1 MKLKSF
7 IILFVLVMVS
17 CLSVN
22 TVYAFEKNVDE
33 KLMGPVSRSYILR
46 EKYPNRTS
54 YFLEESFI
62 SRNYLSS
69 NNNSIKN
76 PLLEMT
82 SKNQPLNLLE
92 DSCYDCCS
100 AIAENSPID
109 TLLELAKPKIEMGN
123 FEYKAGEF
131 QGPWGDLTEYVNQL
145 SGNRG
150 YKTRQLLEH
159 VGKAPVNEGSSNYAY
174 SVDRWKDI
182 NGKGVVRYSQG
193 GSTPEDW
200 NYLSSGDSNFA
211 SSACG
216 AYSTAC
222 VLSTMLGKYINVPE
236 VAIAVNTYELRNP
249 GSDLVLCN
257 SDGDGA
263 GAFRHTDLAAVI
275 REAGLQTEVSDVYD
289 REKVD
294 KCLEDGGMVIYVVGS
309 NYGGRY
315 TYGAHY
321 IVIREKTETGYLV
334 YSSTNWSNSYND
346 DYCNTENTAEE
357 LSNLAVSHGAQ
368 MILVNY

>member
-1 MKLKSF
+1 MKLRSF
-7 IILFVLVMVS
+7 IILVVLVMVS
-17 CLSVN
+17 CFSVS
-22 TVYAFEKNVDE
+22 TAYAFDNSKE
-33 KLMGPVSRSYILR
+33 LSGP
-46 EKYPNRTS
+46 
-54 YFLEESFI
+54 F
-62 SRNYLSS
+62 SRNYIIREMFPYRTNYFIEDNFITKNYLS
-69 NNNSIKN
+69 NNINN
-76 PLLEMT
+76 PLLTLSET
-82 SKNQPLNLLE
+82 KSQINYLE
-92 DSCYDCCS
+92 QDCLDCCS
-100 AIAENSPID
+100 AVTENSPID

-131 QGPWGDLTEYVNQL
+131 QGPWGDLTEYANQL
-145 SGNRG
+145 PGNRG
-150 YKTRQLLEH
+150 YKTRQLLDH
-159 VGKAPVNEGSSNYAY
+159 VGKAPVNEGSSNYNY
-174 SVDRWKDI
+174 NVDRWKEI

-249 GSDLVLCN
+249 GSNLVLCN

-263 GAFRHTDLAAVI
+263 GAFKHTDLAAVI
-275 REAGLQTEVSDVYD
+275 EECGLKTEVSDYFD
-289 REKVD
+289 IEKVD
-294 KCLEDGGMVIYVVGS
+294 ACLNQGGMVIYVVGS

-315 TYGAHY
+315 TYGSHY

-334 YSSTNWSNSYND
+334 YSSTNWANYYND
-346 DYCNTENTAEE
+346 DYCNTENTANE
-357 LSNLAVSHGAQ
+357 LKNLQSSNGAQ

>member
-1 MKLKSF
+1 MKLKNF
-7 IILFVLVMVS
+7 IIVFIVVIVS

-22 TVYAFEKNVDE
+22 PAYAFNEVRNDR
-33 KLMGPVSRSYILR
+33 LNGP
-46 EKYPNRTS
+46 
-54 YFLEESFI
+54 I
-62 SRNYLSS
+62 SRDYLLRDKYSFNTPYFVEDFYITNNFFAS
-69 NNNSIKN
+69 NIN
-76 PLLEMT
+76 T
-82 SKNQPLNLLE
+82 NLLKN
-92 DSCYDCCS
+92 SNIDCCS
-100 AIAENSPID
+100 AIVENNPII
-109 TLLELAKPKIEMGN
+109 TLTELKEPEIEMGN

-131 QGPWGDLTEYVNQL
+131 QGPWGDLTEYANQL
-145 SGNRG
+145 TGNRG

-211 SSACG
+211 ASACG
-216 AYSTAC
+216 AYS
-222 VLSTMLGKYINVPE
+222 
-236 VAIAVNTYELRNP
+236 TYELRNP

-263 GAFRHTDLAAVI
+263 GAFKHTDLASVI
-275 REAGLQTEVSDVYD
+275 REAGLHTEVSDVFD

-294 KCLEDGGMVIYVVGS
+294 KCLNDGGMIIYVVGS

-315 TYGAHY
+315 TYGSHY